1 MGRRAERPGPEMRA
15 CVDES
20 HRHRE
25 ASFAVAFLLALV
37 VTALAFLASRGLRSM
52 AGQIA
57 PIWLSNA
64 VLLAQLIVARPRQ
77 RYWVFA
83 GGVLGDL
90 TANFLIGRSPHV
102 AFAFMSADML
112 QVAISFAF
120 SPRVSTVA
128 ELIRP
133 KPLLRFLAGGV
144 ILAPVVSGLMATIL
158 LGGHVGNF
166 LLPTLVPWFISDGLS
181 LVIITPVAVA
191 FWTGEVAQLFRS
203 EHRLKTGLLLLLVC
217 AVTAGVFAQGQFTLL
232 YWVLPPIVLLAFQA
246 EIAGVLVGLLLCLA
260 MGLWFTVH
268 GSGPLW
274 SYRFDGMQSRIFA
287 LQCFFVATLGISL
300 PISAI
305 QAQRNRLITR
315 LREGERQYRILAEN
329 ATDVVMSLSV
339 DGKLTYVSP
348 RAHTVLG
355 YSAENL
361 IGAYYPDLVAP
372 DDRDILATAI
382 ESVVTGESEASRISR
397 FHRPDGKD
405 LWLETHLRV
414 VIDPFSGKP
423 EALTATARDITER
436 KFAEQRY
443 ADERKELQG
452 LAYRDALTGLFNRR
466 HFDSELK
473 QQWQQEARAGNDG
486 FVALIMIDVDA
497 FKDYNDHYGHQKG
510 DECLRTIAQTIA
522 SAARVS
528 TDVVARYGGEEF
540 ALILKDIDREGS
552 LAVAERIRHEVESLR
567 IPHAA
572 SSAGIVTI
580 SLGVAAQ
587 RTGEAGDGVG
597 LTAASDRALYS
608 AKRLGRN
615 QTCIAWTDARPDD
628 YPLDLSG

>member
-1 MGRRAERPGPEMRA
+1 MGQRAERPGPERRTI
-15 CVDES
+15 VDEAR
-20 HRHRE
+20 RHRE
-25 ASFAVAFLLALV
+25 ASLAGPFALALV

-77 RYWVFA
+77 RYWIFA

-102 AFAFMSADML
+102 AFSFMSADML
-112 QVAISFAF
+112 QVAIAFAF
-120 SPRVSTVA
+120 SPRVSTAA

-133 KPLLRFLAGGV
+133 KPLLRFFLGGV
-144 ILAPVVSGLMATIL
+144 LLAPVVSGLTATLL
-158 LGGHVGNF
+158 LGDHVGNF

-181 LVIITPVAVA
+181 LVIVTPVAVA

-203 EHRLKTGLLLLLVC
+203 KRRLRTGLLLLLVC
-217 AVTAGVFAQGQFTLL
+217 AVTAAVFAQGQFPLL
-232 YWVLPPIVLLAFQA
+232 YWILPPIVLLAFQA

-268 GSGPLW
+268 GTGPLW
-274 SYRFDGMQSRIFA
+274 SYPFDGMQHRIFA
-287 LQCFFVATLGISL
+287 LQLFFVATLGIAL
-300 PISAI
+300 PISAT
-305 QAQRNRLITR
+305 QAQRSRLMTL
-315 LREGERQYRILAEN
+315 LRDGERQYRILAEN
-329 ATDVVMSLSV
+329 ATDVVMSMSV
-339 DGKLTYVSP
+339 VGKLTYVSP
-348 RAHTVLG
+348 RAYDVLG
-355 YSAENL
+355 HSAEDL
-361 IGAYYPDLVAP
+361 VGAYYPDLVAP
-372 DDRDILATAI
+372 DDRDILAAAI
-382 ESVVTGESEASRISR
+382 ESVATGAGEASRISH
-397 FHRPDGKD
+397 FHRPDGRD

-414 VIDPFSGKP
+414 VVDPFSGKP
-423 EALTATARDITER
+423 DSLTATARDITER

-443 ADERKELQG
+443 ADERKELHG

-466 HFDSELK
+466 YFDTELK
-473 QQWQQEARAGNDG
+473 LQGQQEARAGSDG

-497 FKDYNDHYGHQKG
+497 FKNYNDHYGHQKG

-522 SAARVS
+522 SAARDS
-528 TDVVARYGGEEF
+528 TDIVARYGGEEF
-540 ALILKDIDREGS
+540 ALILKDIDREGA
-552 LAVAERIRHEVESLR
+552 LAIAERIRHQVESLR

-587 RTGEAGDGVG
+587 RASEGGDGAT
-597 LTAASDRALYS
+597 LTAAADRALYS

-615 QTCIAWTDARPDD
+615 QTCIAWAAQRQDGG
-628 YPLDLSG
+628 YLSAP